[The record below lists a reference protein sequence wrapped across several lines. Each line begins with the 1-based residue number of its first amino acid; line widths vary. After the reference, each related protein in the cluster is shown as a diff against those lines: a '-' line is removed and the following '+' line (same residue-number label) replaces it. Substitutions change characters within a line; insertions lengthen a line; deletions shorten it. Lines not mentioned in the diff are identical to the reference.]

1 MIPDLIQE
9 YPEGYYDYLAQCYQ
23 EEDEQMRKDFEE
35 LEAEYWVDYY
45 KNNF

>member
-23 EEDEQMRKDFEE
+23 EEDEQMRKDFEDRLVGNVIVE
-35 LEAEYWVDYY
+35 L
-45 KNNF
+45 K